1 MIIFPAIDI
10 KDGKVV
16 RLLQGDYSK
25 MTVYSENPVDVANT
39 FKNSG
44 ATHLHL
50 VDLDGAKDG
59 KLVNFENIKN
69 IIQEV
74 DIFVQVGGG
83 IRDMNRIKAY
93 LELGVH
99 KVILGTSAVTDPD
112 LLKEAIK
119 TYGDKIAVGVDVK
132 NGKVAINGWRK
143 ITDIDADDF
152 LKTLENQGVST
163 VIYTDI
169 TKDGGLE
176 GTNLPA
182 YEELQRNY
190 SFQIIA
196 SGGVTYLEELQTLKR
211 MGVYGVILG
220 RALYAGTL
228 TLRQVVAS
236 FNQKATEL

>member
-196 SGGVTYLEELQTLKR
+196 SGGVTYLEELQALKG